1 MNKTKKIIATIM
13 LLIMLGITIVST
25 NTYAATKTVG
35 DINGDGKIN
44 VTDIV
49 KVAAYL
55 KGYKKLNDEEIKAAD
70 VDGNGELNQDD
81 ITLMSLRIK
90 NKKLFPSETRKGDI
104 NLDGKVN
111 VTDLVVMAA
120 HIKSKRTFKYEF
132 YKNQADLNGDG
143 KVNIS
148 DFIKL
153 RKML

>member
-1 MNKTKKIIATIM
+1 MNKTKKIIAIIM
-13 LLIMLGITIVST
+13 LLVMLGISIISSS
-25 NTYAATKTVG
+25 TYAATRTVG
-35 DINGDGKIN
+35 DVNGDGKIN
-44 VTDIV
+44 VTDII

-55 KGYKKLNDEEIKAAD
+55 KGYKKLKDEEIKVAD
-70 VDGNGELNQDD
+70 VDENGELNQDD

-90 NKKLFPSETRKGDI
+90 NKKVFPSETRKGDI

>member
-55 KGYKKLNDEEIKAAD
+55 RGYKKLNDEEIKAAD

-90 NKKLFPSETRKGDI
+90 NKKVFPSETRKGDI